1 MAKRN
6 PENDLV
12 VSSNAAAVPARHKP
26 ASKRAKHSAGA
37 PTGAVEPAMAP
48 EPAPLAE
55 APVYVSEPSNAE
67 IATLAYS
74 FWEARGC
81 QGGSPAEDWLRAEQE
96 LRVRVTA

>member
-12 VSSNAAAVPARHKP
+12 VSSNAAAAPVRRKS
-26 ASKRAKHSAGA
+26 ASKHAKHSAGA
-37 PTGAVEPAMAP
+37 PTGAAEMPAP
-48 EPAPLAE
+48 ETAALAV
-55 APVYVSEPSNAE
+55 APVYVSEPSNEE

-74 FWEARGC
+74 YWEARGY

-96 LRVRVTA
+96 LRLRVTA